1 MLNPV
6 KQLDSEQFIGN
17 ASSFQPCRTPDN
29 QPLVLAQLAM

>member
-17 ASSFQPCRTPDN
+17 ASSFVAPSSHAESRTTN
-29 QPLVLAQLAM
+29 H

>member
-17 ASSFQPCRTPDN
+17 IGTFAAPSSHAEPRTTN
-29 QPLVLAQLAM
+29 H